1 VKTFSVDIHF
11 INMDKIQVNE
21 MNEVNLNNLLNAL
34 TEKEAKYFQFTGE
47 MDNMVFDLSQVFLI
61 RYQEIK
67 E

>member
-1 VKTFSVDIHF
+1 VKNFSVVIHF

-34 TEKEAKYFQFTGE
+34 TEKEEKYFQFTGE